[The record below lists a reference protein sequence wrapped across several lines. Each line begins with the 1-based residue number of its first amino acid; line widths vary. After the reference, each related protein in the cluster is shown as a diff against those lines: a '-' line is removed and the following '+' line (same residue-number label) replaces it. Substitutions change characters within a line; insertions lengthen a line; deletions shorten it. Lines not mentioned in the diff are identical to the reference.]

1 MVKLTHI
8 YTYTVMGDGS
18 IRLVGG
24 TTDNEG
30 RVEVFHNG
38 SWGTVCDDRWDINDA
53 SVVCRQ
59 LGYSRAI
66 FALGEAYFG
75 EGNDPIHYDEVAC
88 TGTEARLTDCAHNG
102 VGIHN
107 CYHSEDAGVVC
118 SGELYSAPE
127 YSTMYIHT
135 YAQTYIYI
143 CVILVYHQ
151 IGTLEVLN
159 QWPGQFE

>member
-1 MVKLTHI
+1 MVKLNHI

-66 FALGEAYFG
+66 SALGEAYFS
-75 EGNDPIHYDEVAC
+75 EGNGPIHYDEVAC
-88 TGTEARLTDCAHNG
+88 TGTEARLADCAHNG

-127 YSTMYIHT
+127 YSTMYVHMHRCAFT
-135 YAQTYIYI
+135 S
-143 CVILVYHQ
+143 V
-151 IGTLEVLN
+151 
-159 QWPGQFE
+159 